1 MGLTRAKTGDCRRHG
16 LKPHAVVADSRCM
29 QGFWLTLG
37 WGLASLLAVSVLVA
51 LVEYLRQ
58 GAAVPRAVESPLP
71 RAVKVDLDVDAL
83 PADAAPPPAPS
94 ARTPE
99 SRAAL
104 AEVLQR
110 LQQASPD
117 APWIETTPMVLA
129 PGAAPANPAEA
140 PRQAHPDTER
150 G

>member
-1 MGLTRAKTGDCRRHG
+1 
-16 LKPHAVVADSRCM
+16 M

-58 GAAVPRAVESPLP
+58 GAAPPRAAESPLP
-71 RAVKVDLDVDAL
+71 RPVKVDLDLGTVGAAAEPKAASTPGDA
-83 PADAAPPPAPS
+83 
-94 ARTPE
+94 E
-99 SRAAL
+99 SRVAL
-104 AEVLQR
+104 TEVLER
-110 LQQASPD
+110 LQRASAE

-129 PGAAPANPAEA
+129 PKTTDLEA
-140 PRQAHPDTER
+140 RPQNLPDNQP